1 MIAVGRERK
10 WENGM
15 RAEGKLCLMVSCIL
29 AFCASLRENVLVG
42 TEMKNEILFDGIRV
56 FEALTFNF

>member
-1 MIAVGRERK
+1 MIVVGRERK

-29 AFCASLRENVLVG
+29 AFCASHRENVLVG
-42 TEMKNEILFDGIRV
+42 TEMKNEILFAKSRV
-56 FEALTFNF
+56 GGE